1 MIIVSFVV
9 YFNIIKMRRL
19 WSIEAIFGVSGFLLL
34 VAYLNDMRIQTEIAN
49 KRIQTDLDDMLQ
61 TIEEFHKKGHG

>member
-1 MIIVSFVV
+1 
-9 YFNIIKMRRL
+9 MRRL

-61 TIEEFHKKGHG
+61 TIEEFNKKGHG